1 MPKDPLTPLPSRKKM
16 SDDYTPEV
24 ASLLQHINDVCRQ
37 MRESEAKVV
46 ELGVERRRTV
56 TRLRENGITWR
67 TIAEWA
73 GTTEQA
79 LFKHHN
85 RGEK

>member
-1 MPKDPLTPLPSRKKM
+1 MPKDPLTPMPPRKKM
-16 SDDYTPEV
+16 NDDYTPQV
-24 ASLLQHINDVCRQ
+24 ASLLQHISDVCKQ
-37 MRESEAKVV
+37 MRDSEAKVV
-46 ELGVERRRTV
+46 ELGIERRRTV
-56 TRLRENGITWR
+56 TLLREHGITWR

-73 GTTEQA
+73 NTTEQA